1 MERRI
6 GEIFTYKGKT
16 YQIVPRE
23 KDDCCIGC
31 AFDLGKCACR
41 KPRNEARSNFGQCY
55 FRFREDKKGIIFKE
69 IKNMEIKNN
78 QLTIEIP
85 EGMEIDTKN
94 SDLAKGIIKFKH
106 TNITYEDTVR
116 NSSYCSLLVPNYCI
130 DRLLAISKL
139 MNIAKHYNG
148 DWKPNWNSIGESKY
162 YIYCSHR
169 DRTYGVSGTSSNNY
183 GNVYFRLYNDAKAVI
198 NNPNFRDI
206 LDAIYKN

>member
-1 MERRI
+1 MERKL

-16 YQIVPRE
+16 YQVV
-23 KDDCCIGC
+23 KNTVLCNGC
-31 AFDLGKCACR
+31 AFLKNSACSRLRIILGNCGHAQR
-41 KPRNEARSNFGQCY
+41 TDHE
-55 FRFREDKKGIIFKE
+55 EVIFKE

-78 QLTIEIP
+78 QLTIDIP
-85 EGMEIDTKN
+85 EGMEIDMEH
-94 SDLAKGIIKFKH
+94 SDLAKGIIKFKNK
-106 TNITYEDTVR
+106 NITYDNILQAYATDFGR
-116 NSSYCSLLVPNYCI
+116 LAVPNHCI
-130 DRLLAISKL
+130 DKLLAISKL
-139 MNIAKHYNG
+139 MNIAKYYNG
-148 DWKPNWNSIGESKY
+148 DWKPNWNSIWESKY

>member
-1 MERRI
+1 MERRV
-6 GEIFTYKGKT
+6 GEVFTYNGKT
-16 YQIVPRE
+16 YQVV
-23 KDDCCIGC
+23 KNTVLCDGC
-31 AFDLGKCACR
+31 AFLENSACSRLQIILGNCGHAQR
-41 KPRNEARSNFGQCY
+41 TDHE
-55 FRFREDKKGIIFKE
+55 EVIFKE

-169 DRTYGVSGTSSNNY
+169 DRTYEVSGTSSNNY

-198 NNPNFRDI
+198 DNPNFRDI